1 MPNLLTV
8 LRIIFASLI
17 ALILIFFD
25 SKIAYFISFILFS
38 LAGITDY
45 FDGWL
50 ARKKGQISDLG
61 RMLDP
66 IADKILV
73 ISTFII
79 LMSNNVIEG
88 FNAIAAFIIIYR
100 EIFISGL
107 REFLGNKS
115 LVVKVTKL
123 AKWKTAIQFIT
134 ILVFLGSQVINNFY
148 MYTDIINIFIEF
160 TCTLLIWITSL
171 ISLYTGINYLRTG
184 IWTASLVCLILMGL
198 KFI

>member
-1 MPNLLTV
+1 MPNLLTII
-8 LRIIFASLI
+8 RIIFASLI
-17 ALILIFFD
+17 ALILIFSD
-25 SKIAYFISFILFS
+25 SKMAYFISFILFA

-50 ARKKGQISDLG
+50 ARKRNQISDLG

-79 LMSNNVIEG
+79 LMSNNVIDG
-88 FNAIAAFIIIYR
+88 FNVIAALIIIYR

-115 LVVKVTKL
+115 FVVKVTKL

-134 ILVFLGSQVINNFY
+134 ILAFLGRQVINDFY
-148 MYTDIINIFIEF
+148 MYTVIINIFIEF
-160 TCTLLIWITSL
+160 ICTLLIWITSL
-171 ISLYTGINYLRTG
+171 ISLFTGINYLRS
-184 IWTASLVCLILMGL
+184 AYDHLSS
-198 KFI
+198 KEK

>member
-88 FNAIAAFIIIYR
+88 FNAIAALIIIYR

-171 ISLYTGINYLRTG
+171 ISLYTGINYLRTSYG
-184 IWTASLVCLILMGL
+184 HLSTR
-198 KFI
+198 KK

>member
-171 ISLYTGINYLRTG
+171 ISLYTGINYLRT
-184 IWTASLVCLILMGL
+184 SYDHLSNR
-198 KFI
+198 KK

>member
-8 LRIIFASLI
+8 IRIIFASLI

-25 SKIAYFISFILFS
+25 SKMAYFISFILFS
-38 LAGITDY
+38 LAGVTDY
-45 FDGWL
+45 LDGWL

-79 LMSNNVIEG
+79 LMTNNVIEG
-88 FNAIAAFIIIYR
+88 FNAIAALIIIYR

-171 ISLYTGINYLRTG
+171 ISLYTGINYLRTSYG
-184 IWTASLVCLILMGL
+184 HLSTR
-198 KFI
+198 KK

>member
-123 AKWKTAIQFIT
+123 AK
-134 ILVFLGSQVINNFY
+134 
-148 MYTDIINIFIEF
+148 
-160 TCTLLIWITSL
+160 
-171 ISLYTGINYLRTG
+171 
-184 IWTASLVCLILMGL
+184 
-198 KFI
+198 

>member
-79 LMSNNVIEG
+79 LMTNNVIEG

-171 ISLYTGINYLRTG
+171 ISLYTGINYLRTSYG
-184 IWTASLVCLILMGL
+184 HLSTR
-198 KFI
+198 KK

>member
-79 LMSNNVIEG
+79 LMTNNVIEG
-88 FNAIAAFIIIYR
+88 FNAIAALIIIYR

-115 LVVKVTKL
+115 FVIKVTKL

-171 ISLYTGINYLRTG
+171 I
-184 IWTASLVCLILMGL
+184 
-198 KFI
+198 

>member
-1 MPNLLTV
+1 M
-8 LRIIFASLI
+8 
-17 ALILIFFD
+17 
-25 SKIAYFISFILFS
+25 AYFISFILFS
-38 LAGITDY
+38 LAGVTDY

-79 LMSNNVIEG
+79 LMTNNVIED
-88 FNAIAAFIIIYR
+88 FNAIAALIIIYR

-115 LVVKVTKL
+115 FVVKVTKL

-171 ISLYTGINYLRTG
+171 ISLYTGINYLRTSYDHLS
-184 IWTASLVCLILMGL
+184 TR
-198 KFI
+198 KK

>member
-1 MPNLLTV
+1 MPNLLTII
-8 LRIIFASLI
+8 RIIFASLI
-17 ALILIFFD
+17 ALILIFSD
-25 SKIAYFISFILFS
+25 SKMAYFISFILFA

-50 ARKKGQISDLG
+50 ARKRNQISDLG

-79 LMSNNVIEG
+79 LMSNNVIDG
-88 FNAIAAFIIIYR
+88 FNVIAALIIIYR

-115 LVVKVTKL
+115 FVVKVTKL

-134 ILVFLGSQVINNFY
+134 ILAFLGSQVINDFY
-148 MYTDIINIFIEF
+148 MYTVIINIFIEF

-171 ISLYTGINYLRTG
+171 ISLFTGINYLRS
-184 IWTASLVCLILMGL
+184 AYDHLSSRE
-198 KFI
+198 K

>member
-8 LRIIFASLI
+8 IRIIFASLI
-17 ALILIFFD
+17 ALILIFSD
-25 SKIAYFISFILFS
+25 SKMAYFISFILFS
-38 LAGITDY
+38 LAGVTDY

-171 ISLYTGINYLRTG
+171 ISLYTGINYLRTSYG
-184 IWTASLVCLILMGL
+184 HLSTR
-198 KFI
+198 KK

>member
-134 ILVFLGSQVINNFY
+134 ILVFLGSQAINNFY

-171 ISLYTGINYLRTG
+171 ISLYTGINYLRTSYG
-184 IWTASLVCLILMGL
+184 HLSTR
-198 KFI
+198 KK

>member
-38 LAGITDY
+38 LAGVTDY
-45 FDGWL
+45 LDGWL

-160 TCTLLIWITSL
+160 TSTLLIWITSL
-171 ISLYTGINYLRTG
+171 ISLYTGINYLRNSYDHLSTR
-184 IWTASLVCLILMGL
+184 
-198 KFI
+198 KK

>member
-8 LRIIFASLI
+8 IRIIFASLI

-25 SKIAYFISFILFS
+25 SKMAYFISFILFS
-38 LAGITDY
+38 LAGVTDY

-123 AKWKTAIQFIT
+123 AKWKTAMQFIT
-134 ILVFLGSQVINNFY
+134 ILVFLGSQIINNFY

-171 ISLYTGINYLRTG
+171 ISLYTGINYLRTSYG
-184 IWTASLVCLILMGL
+184 HLSTR
-198 KFI
+198 KK

>member
-171 ISLYTGINYLRTG
+171 ISLYTGINYLRTSYDHLS
-184 IWTASLVCLILMGL
+184 TR
-198 KFI
+198 KK

>member
-38 LAGITDY
+38 LAGVTDY

-171 ISLYTGINYLRTG
+171 ISLYTGINYLRTSYG
-184 IWTASLVCLILMGL
+184 HLSTR
-198 KFI
+198 KK

>member
-8 LRIIFASLI
+8 IRIIFASLI

-25 SKIAYFISFILFS
+25 SKMAYFISFILFS
-38 LAGITDY
+38 LAGVTDY

-171 ISLYTGINYLRTG
+171 ISLYTGINYLRTSYG
-184 IWTASLVCLILMGL
+184 HLSTR
-198 KFI
+198 KK

>member
-25 SKIAYFISFILFS
+25 SKMAYFISFILFS

-171 ISLYTGINYLRTG
+171 ISLYTGINYLRTSYDHLS
-184 IWTASLVCLILMGL
+184 TR
-198 KFI
+198 KK

>member
-171 ISLYTGINYLRTG
+171 ISLYTGINYLITSYDHLSTR
-184 IWTASLVCLILMGL
+184 
-198 KFI
+198 KK

>member
-160 TCTLLIWITSL
+160 TCTLLIWITYL
-171 ISLYTGINYLRTG
+171 ISLYTGINYLRTSYG
-184 IWTASLVCLILMGL
+184 HLSTR
-198 KFI
+198 KK

>member
-1 MPNLLTV
+1 MPNLLTII
-8 LRIIFASLI
+8 RIIFASLI
-17 ALILIFFD
+17 ALILIFSD
-25 SKIAYFISFILFS
+25 SKMAYFISFILFA

-50 ARKKGQISDLG
+50 ARKRNQISDLG

-79 LMSNNVIEG
+79 LMSNNVIDG
-88 FNAIAAFIIIYR
+88 FNVIAALIIIYR

-115 LVVKVTKL
+115 FVVKVTKL

-134 ILVFLGSQVINNFY
+134 ILHMAIRTQQKKKLLVLLNMQIYIILLRFFL
-148 MYTDIINIFIEF
+148 M
-160 TCTLLIWITSL
+160 
-171 ISLYTGINYLRTG
+171 
-184 IWTASLVCLILMGL
+184 AM
-198 KFI
+198 KP

>member
-115 LVVKVTKL
+115 LIVKVTKL

-171 ISLYTGINYLRTG
+171 ISLYTGINYLRTSYDHLS
-184 IWTASLVCLILMGL
+184 TR
-198 KFI
+198 KK

>member
-8 LRIIFASLI
+8 IRIILASLI

-25 SKIAYFISFILFS
+25 SKIAYFISIILFS

-45 FDGWL
+45 FDGWI
-50 ARKKGQISDLG
+50 ARKKNEVSDLG

-79 LMSNNVIEG
+79 LMSNNVIEDY
-88 FNAIAAFIIIYR
+88 NTIAALIIIYR

-107 REFLGNKS
+107 REFLGSKS
-115 LVVKVTKL
+115 FVVEVSKL

-134 ILVFLGSQVINNFY
+134 ILAFLGSQVINDYY
-148 MYTDIINIFIEF
+148 MYTDIINIFMKL
-160 TCTLLIWITSL
+160 TCTLLIWVTSL
-171 ISLYTGINYLRTG
+171 ISILTGISYLRSSYDYLG
-184 IWTASLVCLILMGL
+184 I
-198 KFI
+198 KKK

>member
-134 ILVFLGSQVINNFY
+134 ILFFLGSQVINNFY

-171 ISLYTGINYLRTG
+171 ISLYTGINYLRTSYDHLS
-184 IWTASLVCLILMGL
+184 TR
-198 KFI
+198 KK

>member
-38 LAGITDY
+38 LAGVTDY

-88 FNAIAAFIIIYR
+88 YNAIAALII
-100 EIFISGL
+100 L
-107 REFLGNKS
+107 
-115 LVVKVTKL
+115 
-123 AKWKTAIQFIT
+123 
-134 ILVFLGSQVINNFY
+134 
-148 MYTDIINIFIEF
+148 IEF
-160 TCTLLIWITSL
+160 KSEI
-171 ISLYTGINYLRTG
+171 
-184 IWTASLVCLILMGL
+184 
-198 KFI
+198 

>member
-8 LRIIFASLI
+8 IRIIFASLI

-25 SKIAYFISFILFS
+25 SKMAYFISFILFS
-38 LAGITDY
+38 LAGVTDY

-79 LMSNNVIEG
+79 LMTNNVIEG
-88 FNAIAAFIIIYR
+88 FNAIAALIIIYR

-171 ISLYTGINYLRTG
+171 ISLYTGINYLRTSYDHLS
-184 IWTASLVCLILMGL
+184 TR
-198 KFI
+198 KK

>member
-25 SKIAYFISFILFS
+25 SKMAYFISFILFS
-38 LAGITDY
+38 LAGVTDY

-171 ISLYTGINYLRTG
+171 ISLYTGINYLRTSYG
-184 IWTASLVCLILMGL
+184 HLSTR
-198 KFI
+198 KK

>member
-160 TCTLLIWITSL
+160 TSTLLIWITSL
-171 ISLYTGINYLRTG
+171 ISLYTGINYLRTSYDHLS
-184 IWTASLVCLILMGL
+184 TR
-198 KFI
+198 KK

>member
-25 SKIAYFISFILFS
+25 NKIAYFISFILFS
-38 LAGITDY
+38 LAGVTDY

-171 ISLYTGINYLRTG
+171 ISLYTGINYLRTSYG
-184 IWTASLVCLILMGL
+184 HLSTR
-198 KFI
+198 KK

>member
-8 LRIIFASLI
+8 IRIIFASLI

-25 SKIAYFISFILFS
+25 SKMAYFISFILFS

-160 TCTLLIWITSL
+160 TCTLLIWITSI
-171 ISLYTGINYLRTG
+171 ISLYTGINYLRTSYG
-184 IWTASLVCLILMGL
+184 HLSTR
-198 KFI
+198 KK

>member
-25 SKIAYFISFILFS
+25 NKIAYFISFILFS

-171 ISLYTGINYLRTG
+171 ISLYTGINYLRTSYDHLS
-184 IWTASLVCLILMGL
+184 TR
-198 KFI
+198 KK